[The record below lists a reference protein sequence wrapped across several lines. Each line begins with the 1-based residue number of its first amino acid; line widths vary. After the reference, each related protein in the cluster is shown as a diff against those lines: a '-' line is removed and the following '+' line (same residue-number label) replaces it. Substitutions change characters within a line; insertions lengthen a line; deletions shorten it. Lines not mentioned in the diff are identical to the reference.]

1 MSAANTSEPAG
12 VSPAAGSAAG
22 ASGTGGEGSS
32 GDGGLVAVAMSG
44 GLDSS
49 VTAWL
54 LARAGRPVVGLS
66 MLLWDHS
73 AEVRHGR
80 CCGALDLGDARRVAQ
95 QAGIPHYT
103 LRLDQEFRRH
113 VVDPFVDDYLA
124 GRTPSPCVRCNTWI
138 KFDLLLERARRLGA
152 ERLATGH
159 YARIVAGAD
168 GPELHAALAADK
180 DQSYYLFELTAAQL
194 AASLFPLGA
203 MTKAQV
209 RALALQAGLVVAGK
223 GESME
228 VCFVS
233 GGIREFVEAE
243 VAAAP
248 SRFGGGSGHSGHS
261 GRSGRSTSSSEAG
274 SAVELTAGRP
284 ATLVDSGGAVLGAG
298 QPYYR
303 YTVGQRR
310 GLGLAAR
317 HPLYVLAIEP
327 DGNRVVVGEE
337 RELLAPGLLGEG
349 LHWIGPEPDRAP
361 GGNGASAAIEAT
373 VRIRSRHPGVAA
385 RIHPRG
391 PRRPPREDGSRD
403 APGSRAPRD
412 SRRPDNAGE
421 VEVEFLEPQRGVTPG
436 QAAVFY
442 RGSHVLGGCWIRK
455 RLG

>member
-1 MSAANTSEPAG
+1 MTARAFEPAG
-12 VSPAAGSAAG
+12 LSPAEGREAG
-22 ASGTGGEGSS
+22 ASGAGGEGMDR
-32 GDGGLVAVAMSG
+32 DGRLVAVAMSG

-66 MLLWDHS
+66 MLLWDRS
-73 AEVRHGR
+73 AEARHGR

-103 LRLDQEFRRH
+103 LRLDREFRRH

-159 YARIVAGAD
+159 YARILAGAD

-180 DQSYYLFELTAAQL
+180 DQSYYLFELTAEQL

-209 RALALQAGLVVAGK
+209 RALARQAGLVVAGK

-248 SRFGGGSGHSGHS
+248 GRFGGGVGGTAA
-261 GRSGRSTSSSEAG
+261 GSEAG
-274 SAVELTAGRP
+274 SEARSAVELAAGRP

-337 RELLAPGLLGEG
+337 RELLAAGLLGER
-349 LHWIGPEPDRAP
+349 LHWIGPEPDRAS
-361 GGNGASAAIEAT
+361 GASGGGGAGGAGAPIEAT

-391 PRRPPREDGSRD
+391 PRRPDGLPD
-403 APGSRAPRD
+403 TPGPRD
-412 SRRPDNAGE
+412 PLDSDRAGE

-442 RGSHVLGGCWIRK
+442 RGSRVLGGCWIRK